1 MESGHSGM
9 RHVVCLILG
18 GGKGTRLLPLTE
30 YRSKPAV
37 PLGGKYR
44 LIDVP
49 ISNCINS
56 DINRMYVL
64 TQFNSVS
71 LHRHIRQTYNF
82 DLFHNGF
89 VEILAAQQTLGESNW
104 YQGTADAVRKQ
115 VRFLKEYG
123 IKYVLILSGDQLYR
137 MDFRHMLTTHIRSG
151 AGVTIATVP
160 VDARAARAFGIM
172 QLDQGG
178 RVTGFVEKP
187 RDDLALAK
195 VRTPAEW
202 IDQQGIVANGR
213 EYLASMGIY
222 LWDRDL
228 LVELLES
235 TSHEDFGRDI
245 FPMAIRHHH
254 VQTHL
259 FDGYWEDIGTI
270 RAFFDANL
278 ALTDPN
284 PPFRFSDRRA
294 PVFTRPRFLPSTR
307 MASCHV
313 RQSLIADGCMI
324 GDGASI
330 ERCVLGMRTHV
341 GRNVSIRNA
350 VVMGADFYPTT
361 DDFLASSDAAPP
373 VWGIGDG
380 ARIDGALLDK
390 NVCIGRNA
398 RIIAAEAPRH
408 DCDFEQVVIR
418 DGIAVV
424 RKGAHVPDN
433 WSFATARQL
442 VAPGS
447 RESA

>member
-1 MESGHSGM
+1 M

-56 DINRMYVL
+56 DISRMYVL

-82 DLFHNGF
+82 DLFHNGY
-89 VEILAAQQTLGESNW
+89 VEILAAQQTPGESDW

-137 MDFRHMLTTHIRSG
+137 MDFRHMLSTHVASK
-151 AGVTIATVP
+151 AGVTISTVP
-160 VDARAARAFGIM
+160 VHKEAARSFGIM
-172 QLDQGG
+172 QLNETG

-187 RDDLALAK
+187 KDDKALAK

-202 IDQQGIVANGR
+202 IEKQGISADGR

-228 LVELLES
+228 LVDLLES
-235 TSHEDFGRDI
+235 TTHQDFGGDI

-270 RAFFDANL
+270 KAFFDANL
-278 ALTDPN
+278 ALTEEN

-294 PVFTRPRFLPSTR
+294 PIFTRPRFLPSTR
-307 MASCHV
+307 MASCSI
-313 RQSLIADGCMI
+313 RQSLIADGCQI
-324 GDGASI
+324 GDNTTIDRA
-330 ERCVLGMRTHV
+330 VLGMRSHV
-341 GRNVSIRNA
+341 GSNVTLRNA
-350 VVMGADFYPTT
+350 VVMGADFYPST
-361 DDFLASSDAAPP
+361 DDSLSSPDITRP

-380 ARIDGALLDK
+380 AYIDGALLDK

-398 RIIAAEAPRH
+398 RIVASEAPPH
-408 DCDFEQVVIR
+408 DADYDEVVIR

-424 RKGAHVPDN
+424 RKNARVPDN
-433 WSFATARQL
+433 WCFPQQ
-442 VAPGS
+442 
-447 RESA
+447 

>member
-1 MESGHSGM
+1 M

-30 YRSKPAV
+30 FRSKPAV

-82 DLFHNGF
+82 DLFHNGY
-89 VEILAAQQTLGESNW
+89 VEILAAQQTPGESDW

-137 MDFRHMLTTHIRSG
+137 MDFRHMLATHINNK
-151 AGVTIATVP
+151 AGVTISTVP
-160 VDARAARAFGIM
+160 VYEDAARSFGIM
-172 QLDQGG
+172 QLNDTG

-187 RDDLALAK
+187 KDAQALAK
-195 VRTPAEW
+195 VRTPADW
-202 IDQQGIVANGR
+202 IEKQGIAANGR

-228 LVELLES
+228 LVDLLES
-235 TSHEDFGRDI
+235 TTHQDFGGDI
-245 FPMAIRHHH
+245 FPIAIRHHH

-270 RAFFDANL
+270 KAFYDANL
-278 ALTDPN
+278 ALTEAN
-284 PPFRFSDRRA
+284 PPFRFADRRA
-294 PVFTRPRFLPSTR
+294 PIFTRPRFLPSTR
-307 MASCHV
+307 MASCTI
-313 RQSLIADGCMI
+313 RQSLIADGCQV
-324 GDGASI
+324 GDGATI
-330 ERCVLGMRTHV
+330 DRVVLGMRTHV
-341 GRNVSIRNA
+341 GRNVTLKNT
-350 VVMGADFYPTT
+350 VVMGADFYPST
-361 DDFLASSDAAPP
+361 DEALISANGLAP

-380 ARIDGALLDK
+380 AFIEGAMLDK

-398 RIIAAEAPRH
+398 RIVASEAPPH
-408 DCDFEQVVIR
+408 DCDFGDILVR

-424 RKGAHVPDN
+424 RKNARIPDN
-433 WSFATARQL
+433 WCFPAK
-442 VAPGS
+442 
-447 RESA
+447 E

>member
-1 MESGHSGM
+1 M
-9 RHVVCLILG
+9 
-18 GGKGTRLLPLTE
+18 LPLTE

-89 VEILAAQQTLGESNW
+89 VEILAAQQTLGDSDW

-137 MDFRHMLTTHIRSG
+137 MDFRQMIATHVKHR

-160 VDARAARAFGIM
+160 VHAEATSAFGIM
-172 QLDQGG
+172 QLDDSGK
-178 RVTGFVEKP
+178 VTGFVEKP
-187 RDDLALAK
+187 KDEQSRAK

-202 IDQQGIVANGR
+202 IEKQGIQANGR

-228 LVELLES
+228 LVDLLES
-235 TSHEDFGRDI
+235 TDHDDFGHHI
-245 FPMAIRHHH
+245 FPMAIKNHH

-270 RAFFDANL
+270 KAFYDANL
-278 ALTDPN
+278 ALTGEN
-284 PPFRFSDRRA
+284 PPFRFSDRRS
-294 PVFTRPRFLPSTR
+294 PIFTRPRFLPSTR
-307 MASCHV
+307 MASCSIQ
-313 RQSLIADGCMI
+313 QSLIADGCNI
-324 GDGASI
+324 GEGATI
-330 ERCVLGMRTHV
+330 NHCVMGMRTYV
-341 GRNVSIRNA
+341 GRNVTIRNS

-361 DDFLASSDAAPP
+361 DDALVANNGSAG

-380 ARIDGALLDK
+380 AYIDGALLDK

-398 RIIAAEAPRH
+398 RIVASEAPAQE
-408 DCDFEQVVIR
+408 CDFDEVMVR

-424 RKGAHVPDN
+424 RKNARVPDG
-433 WSFATARQL
+433 WRFPSQ
-442 VAPGS
+442 
-447 RESA
+447 

>member
-1 MESGHSGM
+1 M

-30 YRSKPAV
+30 FRSKPAV

-56 DINRMYVL
+56 DISRMYVL

-89 VEILAAQQTLGESNW
+89 VEILAAQQTLDGSNW

-115 VRFLKEYG
+115 VRFLKEFD

-137 MDFRHMLTTHIRSG
+137 MNFQEMLATHLN
-151 AGVTIATVP
+151 ANADVTISTVP
-160 VDARAARAFGIM
+160 VCADQARAFGIM
-172 QLDQGG
+172 QLDDSG

-187 RDDLALAK
+187 KNEEALAK
-195 VRTPAEW
+195 VRTPASW
-202 IDQQGIVANGR
+202 IDSRGIESRGR

-222 LWDRDL
+222 LWNRDL
-228 LVELLES
+228 LVDLLES
-235 TSHEDFGRDI
+235 TSHEDFGKDI

-270 RAFFDANL
+270 KAFYDANL
-278 ALTDPN
+278 ALTDAN
-284 PPFRFSDRRA
+284 PPFQFADRRA
-294 PVFTRPRFLPSTR
+294 PIFTRPRFLPSTR
-307 MASCHV
+307 MGSCTI
-313 RQSLIADGCMI
+313 RDSLIADGCFI
-324 GDGASI
+324 GSSTVI
-330 ERCVLGMRTHV
+330 EKCVVGMRTHV
-341 GRNVSIRNA
+341 GKDVTIRNT
-350 VVMGADFYPTT
+350 VIMGADFYP
-361 DDFLASSDAAPP
+361 SSEERARTIGGNEDA
-373 VWGIGDG
+373 WGIGDG
-380 ARIDGALLDK
+380 AYIDGALLDK

-398 RIIAAEAPRH
+398 RIVAAEAPAG
-408 DCDFEQVVIR
+408 DGDYDKVVVR
-418 DGIAVV
+418 DGVAVV
-424 RKGAHVPDN
+424 RKDAVVPEG
-433 WSFATARQL
+433 WRF
-442 VAPGS
+442 PG
-447 RESA
+447 R

>member
-1 MESGHSGM
+1 M

-56 DINRMYVL
+56 DISRMYVL

-82 DLFHNGF
+82 DLFHNGY
-89 VEILAAQQTLGESNW
+89 VEILAAQQTPDKSDW

-137 MDFRHMLTTHIRSG
+137 MDFRHMLTTHINSK
-151 AGVTIATVP
+151 AGVTISTVP
-160 VDARAARAFGIM
+160 VYAEAARSFGIM
-172 QLDQGG
+172 QLDDTG

-187 RDDLALAK
+187 RDDQALAK

-202 IDQQGIVANGR
+202 IDKQGISSNGR

-228 LVELLES
+228 LVDLLES
-235 TSHEDFGRDI
+235 TTHQDFGGDI

-259 FDGYWEDIGTI
+259 FDGYWEDIGTT

-284 PPFRFSDRRA
+284 PPFRFADRLA
-294 PVFTRPRFLPSTR
+294 PIFTRPRFLPSTR
-307 MASCHV
+307 MASCSV
-313 RQSLIADGCMI
+313 SQSLIADGCQI
-324 GDGASI
+324 GEGASI
-330 ERCVLGMRTHV
+330 DRVVLGMRTHV
-341 GRNVSIRNA
+341 GRGVTLKNT
-350 VVMGADFYPTT
+350 VVMGADFYPST
-361 DDFLASSDAAPP
+361 DEALVSVGGMSP

-380 ARIDGALLDK
+380 AYIDGALLDK

-398 RIIAAEAPRH
+398 RIVASEAPSM
-408 DCDFEQVVIR
+408 DCDFDDVVVR
-418 DGIAVV
+418 DGVAVV
-424 RKGAHVPDN
+424 RKNARVPDN
-433 WSFATARQL
+433 WCFPPKT
-442 VAPGS
+442 
-447 RESA
+447 